1 MIPHVVMWVRLKGVL
16 RVWDKVM
23 SQSSDDIVTL
33 SRKFVGAI
41 LMLNRYIDRF
51 EVPPWELVILDSS
64 FKYRMLEIIL

>member
-1 MIPHVVMWVRLKGVL
+1 MWVRLKGVL